1 MRVSDDFSIV
11 CMKRVFLVKVG
22 EVLLLDVFMYVF
34 DSESNIKDL
43 FIGKGLFIVLGRLVG
58 RVK

>member
-1 MRVSDDFSIV
+1 
-11 CMKRVFLVKVG
+11 MKRVLLVKVG
-22 EVLLLDVFMYVF
+22 EVLLFDVFMFVF
-34 DSESNIKDL
+34 DGESNIKDL